1 MFTELEVRLTL
12 AQPPTQLWT
21 SKVLDIAPL
30 RTRKVSHWG
39 PWVNKTEPAWTGKHG
54 LALEGPICE
63 EAWSTVPARGCWQ
76 VRPQAKQKG
85 MQSPERVRTT
95 SQEAGFPARE
105 AEKELWGKP
114 KVTTF

>member
-12 AQPPTQLWT
+12 ARPTQLWA
-21 SKVLDIAPL
+21 SKVLDTAPL
-30 RTRKVSHWG
+30 RTRKV
-39 PWVNKTEPAWTGKHG
+39 NKTKPAWTGKHG

-76 VRPQAKQKG
+76 VWLQAKQKG

-95 SQEAGFPARE
+95 SQEVGFPA
-105 AEKELWGKP
+105 
-114 KVTTF
+114 